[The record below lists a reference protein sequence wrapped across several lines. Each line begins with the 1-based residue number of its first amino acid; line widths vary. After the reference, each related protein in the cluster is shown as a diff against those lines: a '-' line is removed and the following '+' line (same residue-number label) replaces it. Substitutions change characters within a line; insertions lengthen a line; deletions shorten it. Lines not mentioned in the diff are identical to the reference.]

1 MVGAI
6 SGSGAQ
12 KENRRL
18 DLIIE
23 PPVPSLYRPG
33 TRG

>member
-18 DLIIE
+18 DLVIE
-23 PPVPSLYRPG
+23 PPVPSLYRAAM
-33 TRG
+33 RG